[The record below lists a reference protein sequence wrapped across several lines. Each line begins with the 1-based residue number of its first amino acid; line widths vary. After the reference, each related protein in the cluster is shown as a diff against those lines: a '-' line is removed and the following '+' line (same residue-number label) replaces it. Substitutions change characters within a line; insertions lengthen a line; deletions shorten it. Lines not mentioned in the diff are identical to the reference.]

1 MKKNIKSSWISII
14 ICMMLVI
21 SLLPATAFAF
31 DEGEE
36 KYDDYEYN
44 KLEAFLSHPSASSGY
59 TNGQTLTSMYDEDS
73 PSSWP
78 GVTWAPYT
86 EDSGTVLHVTEI
98 SWTAY
103 DLDGDLDLSDFKYL
117 ELFDANYNHIDS
129 LEINNDTAL
138 ETLNCSGTHLVDI
151 NGNVKNVGI
160 TSLDLGTN
168 TALQSLNCS
177 ENALTA
183 LDVSANTNLTSLNCN
198 NNEIS
203 ALNLSGHTLLEE
215 LKCGNNKITSLDTSA
230 AGANLQY
237 LQCGSN
243 EISTLGISTNSGLVE
258 FYCENNKLTG
268 TLDLENRASLDIL
281 DCGVN
286 ELTSLVTKGCTNLTI
301 LSCIDN
307 QISSLDIAKCAV
319 LDKLFCSG
327 NSLSALD
334 VSTNKTLTE
343 LTCAENQLA
352 SLSVSANTKLRSLYC
367 NSNKLGSLDVSANI
381 DLLQLGCSDNNLS
394 DLNVNAN
401 INLNYLDCSKN
412 KMTGLDVSRN
422 TALVELGCEDNLLT
436 TLDVG
441 NNTSLRDLECS
452 GNRLG
457 TLDVTKNTSLQ
468 SLDCASAG
476 LSALDV
482 TNNVSLVGLDCSDNQ
497 LGTLDLSHNTILS
510 TLDCSGNQFKSLD
523 ISGFILM
530 LIDCTDNPL
539 TYLKAA
545 ITYDWV
551 NTYPVELN
559 ANGEGYVGLYFNWFG
574 ESGDNMYFEAVPKT
588 DGMFLSWTDAA
599 NATVSTSAKYAY
611 KYNTAYILTANFPYV
626 VSFDT
631 DGGSTVAKQ
640 SVPPG
645 GRVSKPADPV
655 KTGYTFGGWYKQR
668 EQTSAWIFGV
678 DTVTANTTLYAK
690 WVKPTDTHTLIPV
703 SISCTKTDASLYGA
717 ANGNITITA
726 AGGNSGAYLYSIDGG
741 ETWSNTNSFSVA
753 AGTYTAAACD
763 AANKGNGQTQT
774 VTIGQPPSRGNVPA
788 AKVPSKVNAGT
799 AVTMIPPAAPKG
811 YTTQSV
817 SYSSSNPAVASVDSV
832 GNVTFLAGGKVTI
845 ITKVVSQTVDKKG
858 RVKTKTTT
866 VKKTV
871 TVQQPV
877 SSISLNLAD
886 TTIARTQKVKL
897 TASVTPG
904 TASNKKLTWKSSNSK
919 VAAVSSAGV
928 VTGKAGGTAVIS
940 CTAKDGSGVTA
951 SCTVTVTPIYPA
963 GLKLSKAA
971 LTLKTGKTAALK
983 ATIAPKNTD
992 FKTVTWASSNP
1003 AVATVDAKGKVK
1015 AIAPGTA
1022 TITAT
1027 TSNGIAAVC
1036 TVTVQ

>member
-1 MKKNIKSSWISII
+1 MSRNPKLKLISMML
-14 ICMMLVI
+14 CLMLVI
-21 SLLPATAFAF
+21 SLLPSTAFAY
-31 DEGEE
+31 DEGGEN
-36 KYDDYEYN
+36 YDDYEYN
-44 KLEAFLSHPSASSGY
+44 KLKDFLSLPSASPGY
-59 TNGQTLTSMYDEDS
+59 TNGQALTSMYDKDS

-78 GVTWAPYT
+78 GITWESYL
-86 EDSGTVLHVTEI
+86 EGSENVLHVKEI
-98 SWTAY
+98 SWTSVS
-103 DLDGDLDLSDFKYL
+103 LDGDLDLSDFVYL
-117 ELFDANYNHIDS
+117 ESFIANYNHIDS
-129 LEINNDTAL
+129 LKVDNDKAL
-138 ETLNCSGTHLVDI
+138 ETLNCSGTHLVDF

-160 TSLDLGTN
+160 TSLDLSTN

-183 LDVSANTNLTSLNCN
+183 LDVSDNINLMWLKCN
-198 NNEIS
+198 NNQIPVLELS
-203 ALNLSGHTLLEE
+203 SLNALEE
-215 LKCGNNKITSLDTSA
+215 LECDYNLIAALDTSA
-230 AGANLQY
+230 AGASLKK
-237 LQCGSN
+237 LCCGNN
-243 EISTLGISTNSGLVE
+243 EISSLTLTGNTGLE
-258 FYCENNKLTG
+258 KLYCNNNKLTG

-281 DCGVN
+281 DCGFN
-286 ELTSLVTKGCTNLTI
+286 ELTALVTNGCTNLRI

-307 QISSLDIAKCAV
+307 QISSLDIANCTV

-334 VSTNKTLTE
+334 VNANTKLTE
-343 LTCAENQLA
+343 LTCEDNKLK
-352 SLSVSANTKLRSLYC
+352 SLPVSANTKLRKLYC
-367 NSNKLGSLDVSANI
+367 DNNEISSLDVSANR

-394 DLNVNAN
+394 ELSINAN
-401 INLNYLDCSKN
+401 INLNCLDCSKN
-412 KMTGLDVSRN
+412 KITGLDVSIN
-422 TALVELGCEDNLLT
+422 TALAELYCEDNLIT
-436 TLDVG
+436 TLDVD

-457 TLDVTKNTSLQ
+457 TLDVTKNTLLQ
-468 SLDCASAG
+468 VLECSNTG

-482 TNNVSLVGLDCSDNQ
+482 TKNVSLSGLNCSRNQ
-497 LGTLDLSHNTILS
+497 LSSLDLTHNAQLS
-510 TLDCSGNQFKSLD
+510 TLDVSSNRLSSLD
-523 ISGFILM
+523 LSRFILVI
-530 LIDCTDNPL
+530 IDCTDNPL
-539 TYLKAA
+539 TDLKAA
-545 ITYDWV
+545 IPYDLDK
-551 NTYPVELN
+551 TSAMELR
-559 ANGEGYVGLYFNWFG
+559 ANGEGYVGLYFIWSD
-574 ESGDNMYFEAVPKT
+574 ESEENMYVEAVPKT
-588 DGMFLSWTDAA
+588 GETFLNWTDAA
-599 NATVSTSAKYAY
+599 NVTVSTSAKYAY

-668 EQTSAWIFGV
+668 ELTSAWNFGD

-690 WVKPTDTHTLIPV
+690 WMKLTDTHTLIPV
-703 SISCTKTDASLYGA
+703 SISCTKADATLYGA

-726 AGGNSGAYLYSIDGG
+726 SGGNSGAYLYSIDGG
-741 ETWSNTNSFSVA
+741 ASWGSANSFSVA

-763 AANKGNGQTQT
+763 AANKGNGQMQT
-774 VTIGQPPSRGNVPA
+774 VMVGQPPSRGNVPA
-788 AKVPSKVNAGT
+788 TKVPSKTNAGT
-799 AVTMIPPAAPKG
+799 AVTLIPPAAPKG
-811 YTTQSV
+811 YTVQSV
-817 SYSSSNPAVASVDSV
+817 TYTSSNPAIASVDSN

-866 VKKTV
+866 IKKTI

-877 SSISLNLAD
+877 SWISLNLAD

-897 TASVTPG
+897 TASIAPG
-904 TASNKKLTWKSSNSK
+904 TASNKKLTWKSSNPK

-928 VTGKAGGTAVIS
+928 VTGKTGGAAVIT
-940 CTAKDGSGVTA
+940 CTAKDGSGVSV

-963 GLKLSKAA
+963 GLKMSKAA

-992 FKTVTWASSNP
+992 YKTVTWASSNP

-1015 AIAPGTA
+1015 AIATGTA
-1022 TITAT
+1022 TIAAT
-1027 TSNGIAAVC
+1027 TSNGITAVC